1 MEGDLKMLKV
11 KYSSNLWLDNSQISN
26 LNDQTIFYKF
36 LNWRLPPMK
45 DVWNS
50 IFEKLDENSD
60 EILSVA
66 LLSPACF

>member
-45 DVWNS
+45 DV
-50 IFEKLDENSD
+50 
-60 EILSVA
+60 
-66 LLSPACF
+66 